1 MISEYG
7 DRMMFLNSFSP
18 DKQVVLCADEKNA
31 IVCSSPTLT
40 DLNIAYGK
48 NTSVMFLIPQLF
60 NLSEFCGTKEKF
72 TESQIHETASLIATS
87 YPWLK
92 VKEVMTFF
100 KLFKMGNYGHFY
112 GSVDPM
118 KVLCA
123 LKEFLSYRS
132 EVYAEYEQQKAQ
144 EKIAED
150 KLLPTI
156 SYEDWVKEK
165 QSKGEAVSFV
175 LERPKDG
182 QGVRYKP
189 KPLETLVDSAK
200 ALVENRYNLSMKS
213 LLEMRKMF
221 RDKNGL
227 TPEEV
232 VEKAEK
238 NEL

>member
-1 MISEYG
+1 MINTYG
-7 DRMMFLNSFSP
+7 DRTGFLTSFSP
-18 DKQVVLCADEKNA
+18 DKQVVFCIDEKEA
-31 IVCSSPTLT
+31 IVSDSPTLT
-40 DLNIAYGK
+40 DMNTTYGK
-48 NTSVMFLIPQLF
+48 NTAVMFLIPQLF
-60 NLSEFCGTKEKF
+60 DLSEFCGAKEKF
-72 TESQIHETASLIATS
+72 TERQIRETASLIATS

-100 KLFKMGNYGHFY
+100 KQFKMGNYGHFY

-165 QSKGEAVSFV
+165 KSKGEAVNFV
-175 LERPKDG
+175 LERSKDG

-200 ALVENRYNLSMKS
+200 ALIENRYNLPMKS
-213 LLEMRKMF
+213 LLDMRKMF
-221 RDKNGL
+221 REKNGM
-227 TPEEV
+227 TPEEI